1 MTRAWLGPVLALLLI
16 STLHPAPA
24 TAATPPPTQRL
35 LWNNPVTKP
44 HAISDALVRDIG
56 GVPAGGSIDVATY
69 WIASARIADA
79 LVAAHQRGVRLRI
92 LLDSSPRAYTPEAT
106 RIEQELARTPGD
118 GSSLTYDDRSTD
130 TDEGIVHEK
139 VFLLSAT
146 RAERWVVVAG
156 SWNATDNSDN
166 NTYAA
171 MWRVAGRRG
180 LYDAFSAALA
190 EREARMT
197 GPAPARWYSGARWAA
212 YFLPLAHH
220 AAEVV
225 DPAADPVVA
234 MLRAV
239 PARRS
244 SQVRILMYSM
254 WGTRAGWIRNE
265 LARIARGGGR
275 VILVAGPTVDPDIRR
290 ALRTAGAQVVSGC
303 YPDGTFI
310 HGKDMGLRY
319 VKAGSTRHWTWIGS
333 DNWSSRGTTS
343 GQAVLG
349 MKGRA
354 AHDQFLAYFQ
364 PLARRSDGV
373 FGAACVPRPN

>member
-1 MTRAWLGPVLALLLI
+1 MRVRLGTVIALLVAVALQ
-16 STLHPAPA
+16 SAPVA
-24 TAATPPPTQRL
+24 AAVTAPTQRL
-35 LWNNPVTKP
+35 LWNDPATRP
-44 HAISDALVRDIG
+44 HAISDALVRDLG
-56 GVPAGGSIDVATY
+56 GVPAGGTVDVATY
-69 WIASARIADA
+69 WIGSARIADA
-79 LVAAHQRGVRLRI
+79 LVEAHQRGVRLRI
-92 LLDSSPRAYTPEAT
+92 LLDSSPRAYTPEAA

-156 SWNATDNSDN
+156 SWNASDNSDA
-166 NTYAA
+166 NTHAA

-180 LYDAFSAALA
+180 LYDAFAAALA
-190 EREARMT
+190 ERESRMT
-197 GPAPARWYSGARWAA
+197 GPAPARWYAGSRWAA

-225 DPAADPVVA
+225 DPASDPVVA
-234 MLRAV
+234 ILRKV

-254 WGTRAGWIRNE
+254 WGTRAWWIRNE
-265 LARIARGGGR
+265 LARIARGGGK
-275 VILVAGPTVDPDIRR
+275 VILVAGPTVDPDIRSSLR
-290 ALRTAGAQVVSGC
+290 AAGAYVVSGC

-319 VKAGSTRHWTWIGS
+319 VRSGTTRHWTWIGS

-349 MKGRA
+349 LKGRA
-354 AHDQFLAYFQ
+354 AHDQFLRYFQ
-364 PLARRSDGV
+364 PLARRTDGV
-373 FGAACVPRPN
+373 FGPACVPRPN